1 MWLRLHVSCMWNNRH
16 KKNLTAVRPPT
27 KLTGTETT
35 SQQSNIP
42 VPLRKANTRGKK
54 AKFPRGDYWETRA
67 YLWKVRQRIKTLL

>member
-1 MWLRLHVSCMWNNRH
+1 MRKMWLRLHVSCMWNNRH

-42 VPLRKANTRGKK
+42 EPLRKANTRGKK
-54 AKFPRGDYWETRA
+54 AKFP
-67 YLWKVRQRIKTLL
+67 